1 MALERTAI
9 VAAALDL
16 LDQTGL
22 EGLTMRKLA
31 EALNVQAPSLY
42 WHFPGKPALLDA
54 MANALLEDVAR
65 TPVDGA
71 AHQVVLRRSAAEL
84 RRALQARRDGAR
96 VYAGT
101 FVMGENVLRLAETMI
116 GALMRSGL
124 SAQTAMRAGF
134 SLLYYVLG
142 FVIEEQAWQK
152 QAGTDPA
159 ALAVQL
165 SEWGGRF
172 PAVEQALPHFTEAD
186 EDERFAFGVDLIL
199 NGLAQHAPS
208 EAERMEAFF
217 RAAQPGR

>member
-65 TPVDGA
+65 LPVDGA
-71 AHQVVLRRSAAEL
+71 GHQVVLRRSAAEL
-84 RRALQARRDGAR
+84 RRALQARRDGAK

-101 FVMGENVLRLAETMI
+101 FVMGENVLRLAETII
-116 GALMRSGL
+116 GALMRSGM
-124 SAQTAMRAGF
+124 SARTSMRAGF
-134 SLLYYVLG
+134 TLLYYVLG
-142 FVIEEQAWQK
+142 FVIEEQAWQR
-152 QAGTDPA
+152 QVGADPA
-159 ALAVQL
+159 NLAAQL
-165 SEWGGRF
+165 AQWGGRF
-172 PAVEQALPHFTEAD
+172 PAIEAALPHFSDAD
-186 EDERFAFGVDLIL
+186 QDDRFNHGVDLIL
-199 NGLAQHAPS
+199 NGLGQHAPT
-208 EAERMEAFF
+208 ERERMEALF
-217 RAAQPGR
+217 RALKTAG